1 MIIFFYGENDF
12 KINQKTQELQDKF
25 IREVDNSGNNIFKL
39 EGEKIKLE
47 EISGQIGSGSLFCNK
62 KMIIIS
68 NLIRNKQKNIL
79 NNISD
84 YLKKNKIEES
94 NDIFIFI
101 EKNIKTKGAKGL
113 LKMVGER
120 ENPLNKEERDF
131 YNFLTKQKFSQEFK
145 NFNQIELISF
155 IKNEFNNY
163 NLKID
168 NKEIQLILA
177 LLGNDT
183 WNIYTEIK
191 KIAHFKLS
199 QKPDNKINSQDIEKM
214 GSGIFTENIFN
225 FTDAVS
231 AKNIKL
237 ALKILEEQYSAGSEP
252 DYIVS
257 MLLRQFKILLQIREL
272 LDLNFNSQR
281 ILANLKLHPF
291 VVNKGINQAKNFE
304 AKKIKK
310 IINELARIEK
320 INRQSQIDIK
330 ININLLINKIN
341 KY

>member
-25 IREVDNSGNNIFKL
+25 IREVDTSGNNIFKL
-39 EGEKIKLE
+39 EGDKIKLE

-68 NLIRNKQKNIL
+68 DLIKNKQKNIL
-79 NNISD
+79 NNIND
-84 YLKKNKIEES
+84 YIKKNKIEKS
-94 NDIFIFI
+94 SDIFIFI
-101 EKNIKTKGAKGL
+101 EKNIKNKGSKGL
-113 LKMVGER
+113 LKIIGER
-120 ENPLNKEERDF
+120 EVLLNKEEKKF
-131 YNFLTKQKFSQEFK
+131 YDILVQQKFSQEFK
-145 NFNQIELISF
+145 NFNQIELINF
-155 IKNEFNNY
+155 IKKEFTSY
-163 NLKID
+163 NLKIE
-168 NKEIQLILA
+168 NKEIQLLLA
-177 LLGNDT
+177 LSGENT

-199 QKPDNKINSQDIEKM
+199 QKPDNKISPQDIEKM
-214 GSGIFTENIFN
+214 SSGIFTENIFN
-225 FTDAVS
+225 FTDAIS
-231 AKNIKL
+231 NKNIKL
-237 ALKILEEQYSAGSEP
+237 TLKILEEQYSAGSEP

-291 VVNKGINQAKNFE
+291 IINKGINQAKNFE

-310 IINELARIEK
+310 IINELTKIEK
-320 INRQSQIDIK
+320 INRQGQINIK
-330 ININLLINKIN
+330 AHINLLISNL
-341 KY
+341 

>member
-25 IREVDNSGNNIFKL
+25 IREVDTSGNNIFKL
-39 EGEKIKLE
+39 EGDKIKLE

-68 NLIRNKQKNIL
+68 DLIKNKQKNIL
-79 NNISD
+79 NNITD
-84 YLKKNKIEES
+84 YIKKNRIEES

-101 EKNIKTKGAKGL
+101 EKNIKNKGVKGL
-113 LKMVGER
+113 VKMVGER
-120 ENPLNKEERDF
+120 ENPLNKEEKDF
-131 YNFLTKQKFSQEFK
+131 YSILAKQKFSQEFK
-145 NFNQIELISF
+145 IFNQIELVNF
-155 IKNEFNNY
+155 IKKEFSNY
-163 NLKID
+163 NLQID
-168 NKEIQLILA
+168 NREAQLLLA
-177 LLGNDT
+177 LSGDNT

-199 QKPDNKINSQDIEKM
+199 QKPDNKINSQDIEKI

-225 FTDAVS
+225 FTDAISV
-231 AKNIKL
+231 KNIKL
-237 ALKILEEQYSAGSEP
+237 ALKILEEQYSVGSEP

-291 VVNKGINQAKNFE
+291 IINKGINQAKNFE
-304 AKKIKK
+304 GKKIKK
-310 IINELARIEK
+310 IINELTKIEK
-320 INRQSQIDIK
+320 INRQGQTNIK
-330 ININLLINKIN
+330 ANINLLISKL
-341 KY
+341 

>member
-12 KINQKTQELQDKF
+12 KINQKVQELQNKF
-25 IREVDNSGNNIFKL
+25 IKEVDSSGNNIFKF

-68 NLIRNKQKNIL
+68 DLIKNKQKNIL
-79 NNISD
+79 NNISE
-84 YLKKNKIEES
+84 YISKNKVEDS
-94 NDIFIFI
+94 NDIFIFT
-101 EKNIKTKGAKGL
+101 EKNIKNKGAKGL
-113 LKMVGER
+113 LKITGER
-120 ENPLNKEERDF
+120 ESPLNKEEKDF
-131 YNFLTKQKFSQEFK
+131 YNILTKQKFSQEFK
-145 NFNQIELISF
+145 TFNQTELTDF
-155 IKNEFNNY
+155 IKKEFNNY
-163 NLKID
+163 GLKID
-168 NKEIQLILA
+168 NKETQLLLA
-177 LLGNDT
+177 LSGDNT

-199 QKPDNKINSQDIEKM
+199 QQPDNKINSQDIEKM

-225 FTDAVS
+225 FTDAIS
-231 AKNIKL
+231 AKNIKS

-291 VVNKGINQAKNFE
+291 VINKGINQAKNFE
-304 AKKIKK
+304 IKKIKK

-320 INRQSQIDIK
+320 INRQGQTNIK
-330 ININLLINKIN
+330 ANINLLISSL
-341 KY
+341 